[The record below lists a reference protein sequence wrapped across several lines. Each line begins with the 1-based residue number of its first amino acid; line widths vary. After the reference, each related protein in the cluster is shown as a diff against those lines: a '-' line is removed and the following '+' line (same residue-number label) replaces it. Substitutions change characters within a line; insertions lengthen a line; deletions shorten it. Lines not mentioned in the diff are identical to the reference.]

1 MLDIE
6 KNVSVL
12 VENQMPSFY
21 KEEGQ
26 DFLAFIKAY
35 FEYLEDNNNAFF
47 KSRSLLNYRDIDS
60 TLDTFV
66 QSFVEKYLV
75 GVPDTFVLQPT
86 DDDDRKRF
94 LIKHIFDLYRSKGT
108 QRGYD
113 LLFRLLFNETIE
125 IDIPGDVLLKP
136 SDGNFIRP
144 AFLEVDRAPNLSQ
157 LVNQRVIGQSS
168 QATAL
173 VEAFRK
179 FFIDGREV
187 NVLSISDLS
196 GNFITG
202 EYIFDKDK
210 NTFNNAFNS
219 PKVTGSMTELTV
231 LTNSG
236 GQNFN
241 VGDVLQI
248 AENVSGLGGTAT
260 VASLISSNG
269 TVTFSIVD
277 GGSGYIDPV
286 VHSGDA
292 EYEPAVVSVQSR
304 GPVENTNITVLAT
317 NSQHIPS
324 YPRYANGMLANTT
337 LLATRDHLQ
346 QVVDG
351 SASPENFFTTRI
363 EAPAAAD
370 NEASEALDLTGDGSI
385 TSADVDA
392 INAIIASGNVDMANN
407 EQIGFLNFINTY
419 YNITDLDDIYKPFLF
434 TYSSTDINGVVGSG
448 AKGFVETTSED
459 TGAVLTVGVLEGGT
473 NTNCSNGSFAFSGL
487 HANLIAANNWPVRH
501 SNGSITTTIEP
512 NMVVSFNGSGATF
525 EIGRVENTEAFD
537 VNTDVIGEDNVN
549 GNPYTTLAL
558 DSGAFGFPGDPTVTR
573 TSGTIEDAINYN
585 NFSVGTIAELAG
597 QSLGTGYSHDPAV
610 KVTDSLVRG
619 MSLPDGSG
627 GIKGD
632 NSTIITAAGNSVNS
646 AASLAVVSSGLGYRD
661 GDIVT
666 LSNTNLIIQSSGAN
680 NVSEVTASVSL
691 GRQGKLAGQWRGT
704 RGLIDNSN
712 RIQDSFFYQEFSYA
726 IKSRRTLDKYKDIAK
741 KVIHP
746 AGIAL
751 FGLLDVRS
759 LNEEEATEI
768 EVATVTQ
775 V

>member
-1 MLDIE
+1 MKEIE
-6 KNVSVL
+6 KNISVL
-12 VENQMPSFY
+12 VQNHMPSFY

-35 FEYLEDNNNAFF
+35 FEYLEDTNNTLY
-47 KSRSLLNYRDIDS
+47 KSRRLLENRDIDK
-60 TLDTFV
+60 TLDEFV

-125 IDIPGDVLLKP
+125 IEIPGDVLLKP

-144 AFLEVDRAPNLSQ
+144 AFLEVDSAPNLSS
-157 LVNQRVIGQSS
+157 LVNQRIIGQAS

-202 EYIFDKDK
+202 EYVFDRDR
-210 NTFNNAFNS
+210 TVFNNAFNS
-219 PKVTGSMTELTV
+219 PRVTGSMTELTV
-231 LTNSG
+231 LTNAG

-248 AENVSGLGGTAT
+248 ENNDSGIGGTAT

-269 TVTFSIVD
+269 TVTFSITD

-286 VHSGDA
+286 THENDA
-292 EYEPAVVSVQSR
+292 EYEPAVVTVQSR

-317 NSQHIPS
+317 NSQHMPS
-324 YPRYANGMLANTT
+324 YPRYANGQLANTT
-337 LLATRDHLQ
+337 LLTLRDHIQ
-346 QVVDG
+346 RVVDG
-351 SASPENFFTTRI
+351 ATTAQDFFTGRI
-363 EAPAAAD
+363 DASAAH
-370 NEASEALDLTGDGSI
+370 NEESEQALDLTGDGSV

-392 INAIIASGNVDMANN
+392 INAIIASGNIDLANN
-407 EQIGFLNFINTY
+407 EQIEFLNFVNRY
-419 YNITDLDDIYKPFLF
+419 YNLTDLDDDYKPFLF
-434 TYSSTDINGVVGSG
+434 TYSSTDINGVTGSG
-448 AKGFVETTSED
+448 AKGFVETVSED
-459 TGAVLTVGVLEGGT
+459 TGAVLTVGMLEGGT
-473 NTNCSNGSFAFSGL
+473 NTNCSNGSFTFPGL
-487 HANLIAANNWPVRH
+487 YANLVSANNWPVRH
-501 SNGSITTTIEP
+501 ANASITTTITP

-525 EIGRVENTEAFD
+525 SIGRVDNTETFD

-558 DSGAFGFPGDPTVTR
+558 DATAFGFPGDPTVNR
-573 TSGTIEDAINYN
+573 TSGTIEDALSYT
-585 NFSVGTIAELAG
+585 NFTSGSIAELAS
-597 QSLGTGYSHDPAV
+597 QQLGSGYTHNPAIR
-610 KVTDSLVRG
+610 VTDSLVKG
-619 MSLPDGSG
+619 MTIPDGEG

-632 NSTIITAAGNSVNS
+632 NSTIIGAAGNSVNS
-646 AASLAVVSSGLGYRD
+646 AATLAVVSSGLGYREND
-661 GDIVT
+661 VVT
-666 LSNTNLIIQSSGAN
+666 LSNTDLIIQSTGAN
-680 NVSEVTASVSL
+680 NVTQVSARVSL
-691 GRQGKLAGQWRGT
+691 GRQGSLGGEWRGT
-704 RGLIDNSN
+704 RGLIDNNN

-751 FGLLDVRS
+751 FGILDVRS
-759 LNEEEATEI
+759 LNEEEVTTV